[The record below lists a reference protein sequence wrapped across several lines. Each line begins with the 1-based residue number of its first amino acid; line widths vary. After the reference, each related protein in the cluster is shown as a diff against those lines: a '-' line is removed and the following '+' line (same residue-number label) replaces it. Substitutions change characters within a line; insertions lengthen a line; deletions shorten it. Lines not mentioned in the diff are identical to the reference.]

1 MDGRVDLAGGVSQAQ
16 VQARSRCALPP
27 LPLATPPGPAHS
39 CDSVALS
46 GRARPLSLIVP
57 YVRAFFSLRAV
68 ASSLHRST
76 TYDYCTFLPC
86 EFTVNCIYKYI
97 YIHTVGVD
105 ISIYIQRWRG
115 RGHEACIFCKKK
127 TFYFVRA
134 SCNLGL
140 LAGRLAS

>member
-105 ISIYIQRWRG
+105 ISIYIYRDGEGGGMR
-115 RGHEACIFCKKK
+115 HAYSAKKK
-127 TFYFVRA
+127 HFILSELHAIWAY
-134 SCNLGL
+134 
-140 LAGRLAS
+140 